1 MPCWNLLG
9 LEICL
14 PSLDDIVN
22 AVVAPITN
30 FVTSSLSGL
39 IDTLSPYFDMVTNTL
54 SPLFQTVIDA
64 ITTFL
69 TDPLASIQTVL
80 GSVSGVVSGLWDQ
93 INGGLSSLWTSIS
106 GTLTNLGAQ
115 ITTGLSELLGS
126 INASLASLGGSIEAH
141 LYSSLEGLND
151 TLMRAGVTIS
161 GALETTQT
169 VLMTA
174 FDGMGNALSG
184 VIGGVFSGFGAV
196 DVDGVLG
203 AHANIWAI
211 LETAIQTLGLTHSPI
226 TPDEAAAWTPGFV
239 TQVSGAVTTLHITN
253 VIAESVS
260 LGQID
265 VSLSEAWKYPN
276 TAAALELATEFVA
289 MPLREGLGPAYKRHI
304 LSTFQPNIPPYMDL
318 ISIYVKEGYLED
330 HWLELPAEMVQNF
343 TELGYSEY
351 WTKRLWGKHW
361 EYPSPTQLYEML
373 HRTAGN
379 FPEIGVTSET
389 LRNMLKLHD
398 FEPKWRGPLE
408 AISWGTWRIYDI
420 RTGWEMG
427 LLSDGDLTKRLID
440 TGYEPRDAA
449 LLAEI
454 QKMFVL
460 RSEIDRILTEADQD
474 FIEGWIDES
483 QLKAD
488 YEATPYN
495 PFVIDLRI
503 ARVKL
508 RRDRDLKRDIKTA
521 LVNRYKK
528 ADLSAAEFKLALS
541 QLGVDEAWIAT
552 ELEKADATILKKV
565 YEDTTVETKGLTEAK
580 YSRAYHVGLITETV
594 YRAHL
599 AALKYGSG
607 DISLLVELNTPEKPT
622 PEEIKQLTTSELKA
636 AFRVEVLSESEL
648 RAELAERRYSPE
660 DIKTIVE
667 TEKKKI
673 KPIVAG

>member
-1 MPCWNLLG
+1 MPCYGLLG
-9 LEICL
+9 IEICV
-14 PSLDDIVN
+14 PSVDDIVN
-22 AVVAPITN
+22 AVVAPVTN
-30 FVTSSLSGL
+30 FITSSLSGL
-39 IDTLSPYFDMVTNTL
+39 ISTLTPYFDTVTNTL

-64 ITTFL
+64 ITGFL
-69 TDPLASIQTVL
+69 ADPLGSIQTVL
-80 GSVSGVVSGLWDQ
+80 GNVWGTLEGLWTQISGALLDLGNSVSGVFT
-93 INGGLSSLWTSIS
+93 SLASW
-106 GTLTNLGAQ
+106 
-115 ITTGLSELLGS
+115 ITTGLSDLGTS
-126 INASLASLGGSIEAH
+126 FNMGLTSLGGSIERFI
-141 LYSSLEGLND
+141 SSSSIVLND
-151 TLMRAGVTIS
+151 AINVAGASIS
-161 GALETTQT
+161 GALESAQT

-174 FDGMGNALSG
+174 FDGMGNAIGG

-203 AHANIWAI
+203 AHVNIRAI
-211 LETAIQTLGLTHSPI
+211 LETTIQTLGLTHSPI
-226 TPDEAAAWTPGFV
+226 TPGEAAAWTPGFV

-289 MPLREGLGPAYKRHI
+289 MPLREGLGPAYKRYI
-304 LSTFQPNIPPYMDL
+304 LKQYQPNIPPYMDL

-330 HWLELPAEMVQNF
+330 HWLELPAEMVDNF
-343 TELGYSEY
+343 KELGYSEY
-351 WTKRLWGKHW
+351 WTRRLWGKHW
-361 EYPSPTQLYEML
+361 VYPSPTQLYEML

-379 FPEIGVTSET
+379 FPEIGVTTET

-427 LLSDGDLTKRLID
+427 LLSDAELTKRLID
-440 TGYEPRDAA
+440 TGYEPADAA

-495 PFVIDLRI
+495 PFVIELRI
-503 ARVKL
+503 ARAKL
-508 RRDRDLKRDIKTA
+508 RRSRDLKRDIKAA
-521 LVNRYKK
+521 LIDRFKKGDLTEGELKLELSRLGIVEEWINTEIERANAYKLKK
-528 ADLSAAEFKLALS
+528 AS
-541 QLGVDEAWIAT
+541 
-552 ELEKADATILKKV
+552 
-565 YEDTTVETKGLTEAK
+565 
-580 YSRAYHVGLITETV
+580 
-594 YRAHL
+594 
-599 AALKYGSG
+599 
-607 DISLLVELNTPEKPT
+607 
-622 PEEIKQLTTSELKA
+622 
-636 AFRVEVLSESEL
+636 
-648 RAELAERRYSPE
+648 
-660 DIKTIVE
+660 
-667 TEKKKI
+667 
-673 KPIVAG
+673 

>member
-1 MPCWNLLG
+1 MPCYGLLG
-9 LEICL
+9 IEICV
-14 PSLDDIVN
+14 PSVDDIVN
-22 AVVAPITN
+22 AVVAPVTN
-30 FVTSSLSGL
+30 FITSSLSGL
-39 IDTLSPYFDMVTNTL
+39 ISTLTPYFDTVTNTL

-64 ITTFL
+64 ITGFL
-69 TDPLASIQTVL
+69 ADPLGSIQTVL
-80 GSVSGVVSGLWDQ
+80 GNVWGTLEGLWTQISGALLDLGNSVSGVFT
-93 INGGLSSLWTSIS
+93 SLASW
-106 GTLTNLGAQ
+106 
-115 ITTGLSELLGS
+115 ITTGLSDLGTS
-126 INASLASLGGSIEAH
+126 FNMGLTSLGGSIERFI
-141 LYSSLEGLND
+141 SSSSIVLND
-151 TLMRAGVTIS
+151 AINVAGASIS
-161 GALETTQT
+161 GALESAQT

-174 FDGMGNALSG
+174 FDGMGNAIGG

-203 AHANIWAI
+203 AHVNIRAI
-211 LETAIQTLGLTHSPI
+211 LETTIQTLGLTHSPI
-226 TPDEAAAWTPGFV
+226 TPGEAAAWTPGFV

-289 MPLREGLGPAYKRHI
+289 MPLREGLGPAYKRYI
-304 LSTFQPNIPPYMDL
+304 LKQYQPNIPPYMDL

-330 HWLELPAEMVQNF
+330 HWLELPAEMVDNF
-343 TELGYSEY
+343 KELGYSEY
-351 WTKRLWGKHW
+351 WTRRLWGKHW
-361 EYPSPTQLYEML
+361 VYPSPTQLYEML

-379 FPEIGVTSET
+379 FPEIGVTTET

-427 LLSDGDLTKRLID
+427 LLSDAELTKRLID
-440 TGYEPRDAA
+440 TGYEPADAA

-495 PFVIDLRI
+495 PFVIELRI
-503 ARVKL
+503 ARAKL
-508 RRDRDLKRDIKTA
+508 RRSRDLKRDIKAA
-521 LVNRYKK
+521 LIDRFKK
-528 ADLSAAEFKLALS
+528 GDLTEGELKLELS
-541 QLGVDEAWIAT
+541 RLGIVEEWIIT
-552 ELEKADATILKKV
+552 EIERAKAYMLKKV
-565 YEDTTVETKGLTEAK
+565 T
-580 YSRAYHVGLITETV
+580 
-594 YRAHL
+594 
-599 AALKYGSG
+599 AAG
-607 DISLLVELNTPEKPT
+607 
-622 PEEIKQLTTSELKA
+622 
-636 AFRVEVLSESEL
+636 
-648 RAELAERRYSPE
+648 
-660 DIKTIVE
+660 
-667 TEKKKI
+667 
-673 KPIVAG
+673 